1 MAGGARL
8 VDLHQDGVGVAVER
22 DRPDLLGVPGG
33 VALDPVLLAAA
44 GPVGAAARGEGAVQR
59 LVVHPAEHED
69 LARVVLLGDGRE
81 ESVGAALDAGGD
93 GRVETAGGR
102 GAGRAGHA
110 PIVPRRARLPGR
122 ASTGRTAGGGRTLA
136 GMSTHAKRER
146 LLLADLLEAA
156 GPEAQTLCNGWKTR
170 DLAAHVVVR
179 ERRADAAGG
188 ILLGV
193 LKNRLERVQAEFA
206 AKPYEELIQLIRTGP
221 PRMSPFGLKQLDE
234 AANTVEFYIH
244 AEDVR
249 RAQPDWSQRD
259 LDPVFADVLW
269 SRTEKTA
276 RMMGRRSPV
285 GLVLR
290 RPDGQTAV
298 AHKGAPVVTVTGEP
312 GELLLFA
319 AGRQDAARVEL
330 DGDKD
335 ALARLHTAELG
346 L

>member
-1 MAGGARL
+1 
-8 VDLHQDGVGVAVER
+8 
-22 DRPDLLGVPGG
+22 
-33 VALDPVLLAAA
+33 
-44 GPVGAAARGEGAVQR
+44 
-59 LVVHPAEHED
+59 
-69 LARVVLLGDGRE
+69 
-81 ESVGAALDAGGD
+81 
-93 GRVETAGGR
+93 
-102 GAGRAGHA
+102 
-110 PIVPRRARLPGR
+110 
-122 ASTGRTAGGGRTLA
+122 
-136 GMSTHAKRER
+136 MSTHAKRER

-156 GPEAQTLCNGWKTR
+156 GPEAQTLCGGWKTR

-188 ILLGV
+188 LLVGA

-206 AKPYEELIQLIRTGP
+206 AKPYEELLQLIRTGP

-234 AANTVEFYIH
+234 AANTVEFYVH

-276 RMMGRRSPV
+276 RVMGRRSPV

-298 AHKGAPVVTVTGEP
+298 AHKGTPVVTVTGEP